1 MAGISDYLYSY
12 DILTTPEIDTNW
24 VI

>member
-12 DILTTPEIDTNW
+12 DILTMPEIDTTW

>member
-12 DILTTPEIDTNW
+12 DILTMPEIDTW